1 MEVTAEDLGKRS
13 FCEAVMRAR
22 LPKAVFKELK
32 KTIDYGAPLDAA
44 IADSVA
50 IAMREWAKELGA
62 THYTHWFHPLTNL
75 TAEKHDSFMDPVG
88 DGTFI
93 TEFTGKELI
102 KAEPDGS
109 SFPSGGIR
117 ETCAARGYT
126 VWDCTSPAFVKEI
139 PDGCKVLCIPT
150 IFISYTGESLDHK
163 TPLLRSMDA
172 VNKQALRILKL
183 FGKTPAKVTAS
194 VGPEQEYF
202 LIDKEVQSET

>member
-62 THYTHWFHPLTNL
+62 THYTHWFHPLTNP

-109 SFPSGGIR
+109 SFLPEESVRRVQQEVIQSGIVHLLHLSKR
-117 ETCAARGYT
+117 FRMAVRFFVFRLFLFHIQASLWITRHHFFVPWMPLTSRHFVSEA
-126 VWDCTSPAFVKEI
+126 VW
-139 PDGCKVLCIPT
+139 
-150 IFISYTGESLDHK
+150 
-163 TPLLRSMDA
+163 
-172 VNKQALRILKL
+172 
-183 FGKTPAKVTAS
+183 
-194 VGPEQEYF
+194 
-202 LIDKEVQSET
+202 